1 MAGLWLPRKDLLMSY
16 DVAIKVEGL
25 SKSFPVYE
33 KPHHR
38 LMQMIVGGARDR
50 WFREFHALTGVNLS
64 VNRGETLGII
74 GRNGSGKS
82 TLLQVICGTLAPTL
96 GSVAVQGRIAALLEL
111 GTGFNPEFTGRENVY
126 LNASVLGL
134 SRSEIDARFDE
145 IAAFADIGDF
155 IEQPV
160 KCYSS
165 GMYVRLAF
173 AVAINVTPDILV
185 IDEALSVG
193 DEAFQRKCFA
203 RINAIRDAGATV
215 LFVSHS
221 AGTVVELCDRAIL
234 MDRGEMISEGTPKF
248 VVSRYHKL
256 LYAGSD
262 QAGAIRAAI
271 QKEFQ
276 SGSAADDASPELII
290 DATIIPD
297 PAGLVEAAEN
307 ADKAYFDEGLIPQS
321 TLGYQQRGAR
331 IIDPHI
337 ETEQGR
343 RVNVL
348 TTGGQY
354 IYTYQVAFEWAAAAV
369 RCGMMI
375 KTTTGFELG
384 GAATAAA
391 GCSELIV
398 VPGQQLLVRFQFRA
412 LLAPGVYFLNA
423 GVTAHDVDGEIY
435 MDRLVD
441 AAMLRIMP
449 DRLRTATGCVNF
461 DVTSELHAVSQEVTA

>member
-1 MAGLWLPRKDLLMSY
+1 MSS
-16 DVAIKVEGL
+16 DVAIQVGGL

-38 LMQMIVGGARDR
+38 LMQMIAGGARDR

-64 VNRGETLGII
+64 INRGETLGIV

-82 TLLQVICGTLAPTL
+82 TLLQVICGTLAPTH
-96 GSVAVQGRIAALLEL
+96 GSVSVQGRIAALLEL

-234 MDRGEMISEGTPKF
+234 MDRGEMISAGTPKF

-256 LYAGSD
+256 LYAASD
-262 QAGAIRAAI
+262 RADAIRAAI

-276 SGSAADDASPELII
+276 GGSTTGDARPDLVIDAADNI
-290 DATIIPD
+290 
-297 PAGLVEAAEN
+297 GLVDALDD
-307 ADKAYFDEGLIPQS
+307 DKAYYDEGMVPQS

-337 ETEQGR
+337 ETEQGQ

-348 TTGGQY
+348 TAGGQY
-354 IYTYQVAFEWAAAAV
+354 IYTYQVAFERAAAAV

-384 GAATAAA
+384 GAATAPA

-398 VPGQQLLVRFQFRA
+398 VPGQQLVARFRFRA

-435 MDRLVD
+435 LDRLVD

-449 DRLRTATGCVNF
+449 DRLRMATGCVDF
-461 DVTSELHAVSQEVTA
+461 DMSPELRAASQEATA

>member
-1 MAGLWLPRKDLLMSY
+1 MSS
-16 DVAIKVEGL
+16 DVAIQVGGL

-38 LMQMIVGGARDR
+38 LMQMIAGGARDR

-64 VNRGETLGII
+64 INRGETLGII

-82 TLLQVICGTLAPTL
+82 TLLQVICGTLAPTH
-96 GSVAVQGRIAALLEL
+96 GSVSVQGRIAALLEL

-234 MDRGEMISEGTPKF
+234 MDRGEMISAGTPKF

-256 LYAGSD
+256 LYAASD
-262 QAGAIRAAI
+262 RADAIRAAI

-276 SGSAADDASPELII
+276 GGSTTGDARPDLVI
-290 DATIIPD
+290 DAALAPD
-297 PAGLVEAAEN
+297 DIGLVDAVEDD
-307 ADKAYFDEGLIPQS
+307 DKAYYDEGMVPQS

-337 ETEQGR
+337 ETEQGQ

-348 TTGGQY
+348 TAGGQY
-354 IYTYQVAFEWAAAAV
+354 IYTYQVAFERAAAAV

-384 GAATAAA
+384 GAATAPA

-398 VPGQQLLVRFQFRA
+398 VPGQQLVARFRFRA

-435 MDRLVD
+435 LDRLVD

-449 DRLRTATGCVNF
+449 DRLRMATGCVDF
-461 DVTSELHAVSQEVTA
+461 DMSPELRVASREATA